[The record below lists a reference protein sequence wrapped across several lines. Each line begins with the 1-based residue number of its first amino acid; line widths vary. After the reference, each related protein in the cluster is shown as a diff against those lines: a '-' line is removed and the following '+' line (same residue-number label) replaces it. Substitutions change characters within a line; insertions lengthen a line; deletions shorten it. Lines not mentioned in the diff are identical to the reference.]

1 MEIPSVPTDSFYKF
15 CAIAGTL
22 IMLVSTY
29 YTLQKKDMIDIKL
42 LEAQS
47 NINVST
53 NHHIKELES
62 IKLLSLL
69 KKNIK
74 NRNTKLAYS
83 KDDDGLYY
91 SNEYIIKLKQEHDN
105 ILFNSRKRQIDSD
118 LNYKLRDLYIKQTVY
133 LLRVYY
139 AVIAFGTIL
148 VFYGYRRWLRNQK
161 QQDYLLE
168 LQIENQRL
176 SIKL

>member
-15 CAIAGTL
+15 CAIVGTL
-22 IMLVSTY
+22 LILISIY
-29 YTLQKKDMIDIKL
+29 YTSQKKDAIDIKL

-47 NINVST
+47 NINVSK
-53 NHHIKELES
+53 NHHIKELET

-74 NRNTKLAYS
+74 NKNTKRAYS
-83 KDDDGLYY
+83 IDDDGLYY
-91 SNEYIIKLKQEHDN
+91 SNVDITKLKQEQDK
-105 ILFNSRKRQIDSD
+105 ILFDSRKRQIDSE
-118 LNYKLRDLYIKQTVY
+118 LNLKLIDLYIKQSTF
-133 LLRVYY
+133 LLRAFYV
-139 AVIAFGTIL
+139 VITLGSVL
-148 VFYGYRRWLRNQK
+148 VVYGYRRWLRNQK
-161 QQDYLLE
+161 EQDYLLK